1 MTSIVVN
8 EEDGE
13 LESRMALTAAVMAD
27 KSRSRMLCA
36 LMDGRAWTATE
47 LSAVAD
53 ISPSTASA
61 HLARLC
67 EQRFVVSLAQGR
79 HRYFRLASA
88 DIAELLERLMGV
100 AWTSTASRKIT
111 TPLSLRQART
121 CYDHLAGEVAV
132 RLFDTLVSR
141 QWLTADGETLTPLGE
156 EKLADLGIVVQA
168 SVSRRK
174 FSCGCLDW
182 SERRY
187 HLGGTWRGAT
197 DLAYRAAV
205 DQNSTGKPPGH
216 LHALRDPQAANDI
229 WHQYDALNPCF
240 CGLVPKNVSY
250 ICHTYE

>member
-1 MTSIVVN
+1 MTSLMLNN
-8 EEDGE
+8 EDDE

-53 ISPSTASA
+53 VSASTASA

-67 EQRFVVSLAQGR
+67 EQRFVIALAQGR
-79 HRYFRLASA
+79 HRYFRLAGT

-100 AWTSTASRKIT
+100 AWAVPPPRKIS
-111 TPLSLRQART
+111 TPPGLRHART

-132 RLFDTLVSR
+132 MLFDTLVSR
-141 QWLTADGETLTPLGE
+141 QWLTADGETLTDSGQ
-156 EKLADLGIVVQA
+156 EKLAEMGIVFP
-168 SVSRRK
+168 SGVSRRK

-187 HLGGTWRGAT
+187 HPGGVLGAT
-197 DLAYRAAV
+197 LLTWFIGQRWIKTEIGSRRVTFTPLGIRKLQTEFGIKAA
-205 DQNSTGKPPGH
+205 
-216 LHALRDPQAANDI
+216 R
-229 WHQYDALNPCF
+229 
-240 CGLVPKNVSY
+240 
-250 ICHTYE
+250 

>member
-1 MTSIVVN
+1 MTLSGMN
-8 EEDGE
+8 EEEGE

-53 ISPSTASA
+53 ISASTASA

-100 AWTSTASRKIT
+100 AWASTASRKIT

-156 EKLADLGIVVQA
+156 EKLAALGVVVQTG
-168 SVSRRK
+168 SSRRK

-187 HLGGTWRGAT
+187 HLGGGSGRCVAG
-197 DLAYRAAV
+197 LVYCAAR
-205 DQNSTGKPPGH
+205 DQNDAGKPPCH
-216 LHALRDPQAANDI
+216 LYTFRDPQAGVGI
-229 WHQYDALNPCF
+229 WH
-240 CGLVPKNVSY
+240 
-250 ICHTYE
+250 

>member
-1 MTSIVVN
+1 MTSLGMN
-8 EEDGE
+8 EEEGE

-53 ISPSTASA
+53 ISASTASA

-100 AWTSTASRKIT
+100 AWASTASRKIT

-141 QWLTADGETLTPLGE
+141 QWLTANGETLTPLGE
-156 EKLADLGIVVQA
+156 EKLAALGVVVQTG
-168 SVSRRK
+168 SSRRK

-187 HLGGTWRGAT
+187 HLGGVLGAALLDWFIALQGIKT
-197 DLAYRAAV
+197 TPGSRHVTFTPSGIRKLEWV
-205 DQNSTGKPPGH
+205 FGIKTTG
-216 LHALRDPQAANDI
+216 
-229 WHQYDALNPCF
+229 
-240 CGLVPKNVSY
+240 
-250 ICHTYE
+250 

>member
-1 MTSIVVN
+1 MTSVVVN
-8 EEDGE
+8 EEEGE

-53 ISPSTASA
+53 ISASTASA

-79 HRYFRLASA
+79 HRYFRLAGA

-100 AWTSTASRKIT
+100 AWASTASRKIS

-132 RLFDTLVSR
+132 MLFDSLVSR

-156 EKLADLGIVVQA
+156 EKLSELGVVVQA
-168 SVSRRK
+168 GTSRRK

-187 HLGGTWRGAT
+187 HLGGVLGAALLSCFSGRGWIKT
-197 DLAYRAAV
+197 V
-205 DQNSTGKPPGH
+205 PGSRQVTFTPSGVRK
-216 LHALRDPQAANDI
+216 LQMIFGINMM
-229 WHQYDALNPCF
+229 
-240 CGLVPKNVSY
+240 S
-250 ICHTYE
+250 

>member
-1 MTSIVVN
+1 MTLSGMN
-8 EEDGE
+8 EEEGE

-53 ISPSTASA
+53 ISASTASA

-100 AWTSTASRKIT
+100 AWASTASRKIT

-156 EKLADLGIVVQA
+156 EKLAALGVVVQTG
-168 SVSRRK
+168 SSRRK

-187 HLGGTWRGAT
+187 HLGGVLGAALL
-197 DLAYRAAV
+197 DWFI
-205 DQNSTGKPPGH
+205 
-216 LHALRDPQAANDI
+216 ALRGIKTTPGSRHVTFTPSGIRRLESAFGI
-229 WHQYDALNPCF
+229 KTT
-240 CGLVPKNVSY
+240 G
-250 ICHTYE
+250 

>member
-1 MTSIVVN
+1 MTSVVVN
-8 EEDGE
+8 EEEGE

-53 ISPSTASA
+53 ISASTASA

-67 EQRFVVSLAQGR
+67 EQRFVISLAQGR
-79 HRYFRLASA
+79 HRYFRLAGA
-88 DIAELLERLMGV
+88 EIAELLERLMGV
-100 AWTSTASRKIT
+100 AWASTASRKIS
-111 TPLSLRQART
+111 TPLRLRQART

-132 RLFDTLVSR
+132 MLFDTLVSR

-156 EKLADLGIVVQA
+156 KKLSELGVVVQA
-168 SVSRRK
+168 GASRRK

-187 HLGGTWRGAT
+187 HLGGVLGAAL
-197 DLAYRAAV
+197 LASFSGQGWIKTV
-205 DQNSTGKPPGH
+205 PGSRH
-216 LHALRDPQAANDI
+216 VTFTPSGVRKLQMIFGINMMR
-229 WHQYDALNPCF
+229 
-240 CGLVPKNVSY
+240 
-250 ICHTYE
+250 

>member
-1 MTSIVVN
+1 MTSVMLN
-8 EEDGE
+8 EEEGE

-53 ISPSTASA
+53 VSASTASA

-79 HRYFRLASA
+79 HRYFRLAGA
-88 DIAELLERLMGV
+88 DIAELLECLMGV
-100 AWTSTASRKIT
+100 AWMSSSPRKIT
-111 TPLSLRQART
+111 TPRHLRHART

-132 RLFDTLVSR
+132 MLFDTLLSR
-141 QWLTADGETLTPLGE
+141 QWLTPDGETLTPLGR
-156 EKLADLGIVVQA
+156 EKLAAAGIVVTA
-168 SVSRRK
+168 IASRRK

-187 HLGGTWRGAT
+187 HSGGVLG
-197 DLAYRAAV
+197 AALL
-205 DQNSTGKPPGH
+205 SGFT
-216 LHALRDPQAANDI
+216 ALRWIKTEAGSRHVTFTPLGIRKLRSEFGINAT
-229 WHQYDALNPCF
+229 
-240 CGLVPKNVSY
+240 G
-250 ICHTYE
+250 

>member
-1 MTSIVVN
+1 
-8 EEDGE
+8 
-13 LESRMALTAAVMAD
+13 
-27 KSRSRMLCA
+27 MLF
-36 LMDGRAWTATE
+36 R
-47 LSAVAD
+47 
-53 ISPSTASA
+53 
-61 HLARLC
+61 
-67 EQRFVVSLAQGR
+67 SLAQGR

-187 HLGGTWRGAT
+187 HLGGVLGAALLTW
-197 DLAYRAAV
+197 L
-205 DQNSTGKPPGH
+205 TGQRWIKTAPGSRQVTFTPSGIRK
-216 LHALRDPQAANDI
+216 LQMIFGINMMR
-229 WHQYDALNPCF
+229 
-240 CGLVPKNVSY
+240 
-250 ICHTYE
+250 

>member
-1 MTSIVVN
+1 MTSVVVN

-13 LESRMALTAAVMAD
+13 LESRMALTAAMMAD

-53 ISPSTASA
+53 ISASTASA

-67 EQRFVVSLAQGR
+67 EQQFVVSLAQGR

-100 AWTSTASRKIT
+100 AWASTASRKIT

-132 RLFDTLVSR
+132 MLFDTLVSR
-141 QWLTADGETLTPLGE
+141 HWLTADGETLTPLGE
-156 EKLADLGIVVQA
+156 EKLAELGIVVQA
-168 SVSRRK
+168 GASRRK

-187 HLGGTWRGAT
+187 HLGGVLGAA
-197 DLAYRAAV
+197 LL
-205 DQNSTGKPPGH
+205 SWFTGQRWIKTAPGSRH
-216 LHALRDPQAANDI
+216 VTFTPSGIRKLQMIFGINMMR
-229 WHQYDALNPCF
+229 
-240 CGLVPKNVSY
+240 
-250 ICHTYE
+250 

>member
-1 MTSIVVN
+1 MTLSGMN
-8 EEDGE
+8 EEEGE

-53 ISPSTASA
+53 ISASTASA

-100 AWTSTASRKIT
+100 AWASTASRKIT

-156 EKLADLGIVVQA
+156 EKLAALGVVVQTG
-168 SVSRRK
+168 SSRRK

-187 HLGGTWRGAT
+187 HLGGVLGAALLDWFIALHGIKT
-197 DLAYRAAV
+197 TPGSRHVTFTPSGIRRLESAFGIKT
-205 DQNSTGKPPGH
+205 TG
-216 LHALRDPQAANDI
+216 
-229 WHQYDALNPCF
+229 
-240 CGLVPKNVSY
+240 
-250 ICHTYE
+250 

>member
-53 ISPSTASA
+53 ISASTASA

-79 HRYFRLASA
+79 HRYFRLAST

-100 AWTSTASRKIT
+100 AWASTASRKIT

-156 EKLADLGIVVQA
+156 ERMAELGIVVQA
-168 SVSRRK
+168 GASRRK

-187 HLGGTWRGAT
+187 HLGGVLGAAL
-197 DLAYRAAV
+197 LAWL
-205 DQNSTGKPPGH
+205 TGQRWIKTAPGSRH
-216 LHALRDPQAANDI
+216 VTFTSSGIRKLQMIFGINMMR
-229 WHQYDALNPCF
+229 
-240 CGLVPKNVSY
+240 
-250 ICHTYE
+250 

>member
-1 MTSIVVN
+1 MALVMLN
-8 EEDGE
+8 DEDDE

-53 ISPSTASA
+53 VSASTASA

-67 EQRFVVSLAQGR
+67 EQRFVIALAQGR
-79 HRYFRLASA
+79 HRYFRLAGT

-100 AWTSTASRKIT
+100 AWAVPPPRKIS
-111 TPLSLRQART
+111 TPPGLRHART

-132 RLFDTLVSR
+132 MLFDTLVSR
-141 QWLTADGETLTPLGE
+141 QWLTADGETLTDSGQ
-156 EKLADLGIVVQA
+156 EKLAGMGIVFP
-168 SVSRRK
+168 SGVSRRK

-187 HLGGTWRGAT
+187 HPGGVLGAT
-197 DLAYRAAV
+197 LLTWFIGQRWIKTEVGSRRVTFTPLGIRKLQTEFGIKAA
-205 DQNSTGKPPGH
+205 
-216 LHALRDPQAANDI
+216 R
-229 WHQYDALNPCF
+229 
-240 CGLVPKNVSY
+240 
-250 ICHTYE
+250 